1 MIRLHYYTFNRLIVK
16 DKQNHI
22 AAKKYLLFSVKP
34 RYTLYK
40 AVLRSSDESN
50 LILNG
55 TNNMSNK
62 PTLLNDDD
70 MQRFISDGYLTI
82 QADFPGAF
90 HRKIYDQARCC
101 AKRDSE
107 WSLRNSFPHR
117 EMTDLEERKTGAYVL
132 ESL

>member
-90 HRKIYDQARCC
+90 HRKIYDQATALYDTEGNPGTTCYP
-101 AKRDSE
+101 E
-107 WSLRNSFPHR
+107 FHR
-117 EMTDLEERKTGAYVL
+117 YMMSWDILT
-132 ESL
+132 